1 METRVYGMTEIV
13 GTSTVSWEEAARTAI
28 EQASKKLQD
37 LRISEIFRKDA
48 IIEHGKII
56 AFRVRIK
63 VSFRYHPY
71 FWLGDTGL
79 HLEKT

>member
-1 METRVYGMTEIV
+1 MQNSVYGTTEIV
-13 GTSTVSWEEAARTAI
+13 GTSTVSWEDATKTAV
-28 EQASKKLQD
+28 ETASQKLQD

-48 IIEHGKII
+48 IIEGGKII

-63 VSFRYHPY
+63 VSFKYHPY
-71 FWLGDTGL
+71 FWLGDAGR